1 MSRALDIEL
10 TKRDYE
16 LAEIITAIDEE
27 IVNAPKESLRASTQ
41 RGKTQYYIR
50 TKPSERSGKYV
61 RKADLPR
68 AAAIAQRDY
77 DLALRAAALKE
88 QASIKELLS
97 IRESD
102 LPEDVFGKL
111 ILPRQELAVPHF
123 ISDEEYAARWLA
135 EPYTSKG
142 FKEGDP
148 EFHSTDGTRVRSK
161 SEALLGDIFDSY
173 PVPKK
178 FECPVRL
185 HNGKIIHPDYTLLNV
200 RERKEYIWEHFG
212 RADDQSYMEYNIGRL
227 NDLIKSGFYHGINLI
242 LTFETK
248 AKPLDVNIVRA
259 LIEKFLL

>member
-41 RGKTQYYIR
+41 RGKSQYYIR
-50 TKPSERSGKYV
+50 TKSSERSGKYV

-135 EPYTSKG
+135 EPYTPKG

-185 HNGKIIHPDYTLLNV
+185 HNSKIIHPDYTLLNAQ
-200 RERKEYIWEHFG
+200 ERKEYIWEHFG
-212 RADDQSYMEYNIGRL
+212 RADDPGYMRYNVTRI
-227 NDLIKSGFYHGINLI
+227 NALIRSGWFPGVNFIM
-242 LTFETK
+242 TFETSET
-248 AKPLDVNIVRA
+248 PLDSKIVHA
-259 LIEKFLL
+259 LIEQFLL

>member
-41 RGKTQYYIR
+41 RGKSQYYIR
-50 TKPSERSGKYV
+50 TKPFERSGKYV

-77 DLALRAAALKE
+77 DRALREAALKE

-135 EPYTSKG
+135 KPYTPKG

-200 RERKEYIWEHFG
+200 RERKEFIWEHFG
-212 RADDQSYMEYNIGRL
+212 RADDQSYMDL
-227 NDLIKSGFYHGINLI
+227 NELAFFLFRESN
-242 LTFETK
+242 TF
-248 AKPLDVNIVRA
+248 
-259 LIEKFLL
+259 

>member
-1 MSRALDIEL
+1 MPSGLLRIS
-10 TKRDYE
+10 
-16 LAEIITAIDEE
+16 
-27 IVNAPKESLRASTQ
+27 VNAGIPR
-41 RGKTQYYIR
+41 YYI
-50 TKPSERSGKYV
+50 KKDKSDHKGKYV

-77 DLALRAAALKE
+77 DLALREAALKE

-123 ISDEEYAARWLA
+123 ISDEEYAAQWLA
-135 EPYTSKG
+135 EPYTPKG
-142 FKEGDP
+142 FKEGDA
-148 EFHSTDGTRVRSK
+148 EYHSTDGTRVRSK
-161 SEALLGDIFDSY
+161 SEAILGDIFDSY

-178 FECPVRL
+178 FECPVKL

-212 RADDQSYMEYNIGRL
+212 RADDPSYMEYNTGRL
-227 NDLIKSGFYHGINLI
+227 NDLIKSGFYPGINLI

-259 LIEKFLL
+259 LIEQFLL

>member
-41 RGKTQYYIR
+41 RGKSQYYIR

-77 DLALRAAALKE
+77 DRALREAALKE

-123 ISDEEYAARWLA
+123 ISDEEYAVRWLA
-135 EPYTSKG
+135 EPYTPKG

-185 HNGKIIHPDYTLLNV
+185 HNSKIIHPDYTLLNV
-200 RERKEYIWEHFG
+200 RERKEFIWEHFG

-227 NDLIKSGFYHGINLI
+227 NDLIKSGFYPGINLI